1 MTPITF
7 LTGGGRNKNHTMAVY
22 EGQGLRISQVTK
34 RHMGTYLCIASNG
47 VPPAVSKR
55 IVVTVLCKS
64 LPPLLFSYGGWG
76 THSS

>member
-1 MTPITF
+1 
-7 LTGGGRNKNHTMAVY
+7 MAVY